1 MCMANSYR
9 QHCNHLCEKHKFPKG
24 FILFWNHSERG
35 QAWCFGFM
43 FLWQR
48 GAKPSPHQTTLKSYS
63 RFFFFFGTHLFVN
76 KKCNGN
82 REVLGSSQHEICPLL
97 VSQTLLTAPE
107 GLAQVS
113 AVLWEGSG
121 NCDRLCQR
129 SPPHACRD
137 PALTG
142 AASHYRAKINF
153 PAICL
158 LQTGITVVRNVD
170 SLLKIGESVIVWS
183 HSCSPIPFYYFYPQ
197 MYVRVYAQ
205 VLQSCPTLCD
215 PMNRSTPGL
224 PVHHQLLEFI
234 ETHVHRVRDG
244 FSWSGLP
251 FLPPGDLPDP
261 GSEPGSPES
270 PVLQVDYLSLAP
282 PGKCYTQMYIHP
294 WSFVSER
301 TKCCVP
307 DCNCIWFNNDFY
319 VKRGLRRGGPEP
331 LFLKLF

>member
-1 MCMANSYR
+1 MKAKGDSNSSNIPRINGYM
-9 QHCNHLCEKHKFPKG
+9 
-24 FILFWNHSERG
+24 ILG
-35 QAWCFGFM
+35 
-43 FLWQR
+43 
-48 GAKPSPHQTTLKSYS
+48 KKKKK
-63 RFFFFFGTHLFVN
+63 

-121 NCDRLCQR
+121 NCDRLCQP
-129 SPPHACRD
+129 SPPHACRH

-158 LQTGITVVRNVD
+158 LQTGIAVVRNVD

-205 VLQSCPTLCD
+205 VLQSCPTLW
-215 PMNRSTPGL
+215 SFGWI
-224 PVHHQLLEFI
+224 LLEWVAI
-234 ETHVHRVRDG
+234 SSSRG
-244 FSWSGLP
+244 SSWPRERTCVSWISCIASGLFITSTTWEVLYP
-251 FLPPGDLPDP
+251 NVYPSLIFCFRKDKVLCALIATAFDLIMT
-261 GSEPGSPES
+261 S
-270 PVLQVDYLSLAP
+270 
-282 PGKCYTQMYIHP
+282 M
-294 WSFVSER
+294 
-301 TKCCVP
+301 
-307 DCNCIWFNNDFY
+307 
-319 VKRGLRRGGPEP
+319 
-331 LFLKLF
+331 